1 MQLKLVVPWLAAL
14 ATAIQATTL
23 TIQNQCS
30 ESIALYDNSASE
42 TVASG
47 GSTTR
52 TLSSGFSGMF
62 RNGVSAQAT
71 LAEFS
76 ITGGYTWYDISII
89 PTGSSGPG
97 NCASLGECKAV
108 TGGTGFNT
116 PMQIA
121 PSGCA
126 TVTCLEDGC
135 ADAYQYPS
143 DDSKTHSC
151 VNTASVTLTFCP
163 GGTSS
168 STSITTPAPTPT
180 PTAEAPITQAPATEA
195 PVIVPVTEAPT
206 TAPVTEAPTTAP
218 VTSAPSMTPSSAPT
232 TAPVTLAPV
241 IEAPPTETPTL
252 KPTTAAPTPET
263 TTETPTLS
271 PSLVP
276 TQTPSSIR
284 TTESPTPV
292 PTEAPTE
299 TPTTAQVFKF
309 TIPTDVPVTE
319 EPTDIPTVVPIPT
332 LSAPWESSRSS
343 SSSTSSSGSQSEDT
357 ITFPPEGNT
366 TQQAV
371 ASTTVSIKSVT
382 IAPTSADS
390 TGQTT
395 ITETASSSDTPVRTI
410 VAATVGAV
418 AVVGAIAA
426 IIMVRRKKQQMDASA
441 LKDDLE
447 WLDEFSGMVTPVT
460 RIPTM

>member
-135 ADAYQYPS
+135 ADAGTNNRPS
-143 DDSKTHSC
+143 HFGSIDD
-151 VNTASVTLTFCP
+151 
-163 GGTSS
+163 
-168 STSITTPAPTPT
+168 
-180 PTAEAPITQAPATEA
+180 PI
-195 PVIVPVTEAPT
+195 VG
-206 TAPVTEAPTTAP
+206 
-218 VTSAPSMTPSSAPT
+218 PT